1 MKYIIEVFQMT
12 SIVSVLMILSYIITY
27 LNPQIDSN
35 EQIYISLILIILAV
49 IVDAINFIE

>member
-1 MKYIIEVFQMT
+1 MT

-49 IVDAINFIE
+49 IVDVINFIE